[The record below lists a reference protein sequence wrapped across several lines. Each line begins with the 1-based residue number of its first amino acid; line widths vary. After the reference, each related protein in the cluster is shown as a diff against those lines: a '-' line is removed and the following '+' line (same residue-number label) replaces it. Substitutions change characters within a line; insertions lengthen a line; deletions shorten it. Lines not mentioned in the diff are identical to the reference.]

1 MKLESPLRWATPEDA
16 ADMAFLMNEA
26 GHGMPYWFWKQSAKE
41 GQDPFEVGQV
51 RARRESGSFSYKN
64 AIIVEL
70 EGKVVGML
78 LCYVAEEMP
87 DAEIQKLPERIQ
99 TAARLEN
106 RIAEAFNINA
116 LAMRPETRGQGWG
129 KRLLDLVH
137 TWAHDRGCSRIGLL
151 VEKGNEGAFRLY
163 QREGFSVIAEEPMAA
178 LDDLPPSVALLM
190 VSAVRQV
197 GSTVR

>member
-1 MKLESPLRWATPEDA
+1 MVEMRLEMPLRWATPDDA

-26 GHGMPYWFWKQSAKE
+26 GHGMPYWFWKQIAAE
-41 GQDPFEVGQV
+41 GQDPFEVGQA

-64 AIIVEL
+64 AVVVEL
-70 EGKVVGML
+70 EGKVAGML

-87 DAEIQKLPERIQ
+87 EVEIEKLPERIQ

-106 RIAEAFNINA
+106 RIAGAFNINA

-137 TWAHDRGCSRIGLL
+137 TWAKERDCTRIGLL
-151 VEKGNEGAFRLY
+151 VEKGNEGALRLY
-163 QREGFSVIAEEPMAA
+163 QREGFSIKEEEPMAP
-178 LDDLPPSVALLM
+178 LDELPASVALLM
-190 VSAVRQV
+190 VTNTRSR
-197 GSTVR
+197 